1 MGIPREHNTSKRSA
15 VFLPADC
22 LTVGMPV
29 QGMFDLSV
37 KRIFIF
43 FFGITQRQTGVTGI
57 VTEIRAVPRVKT
69 VRFLSA
75 LGNLTSSVHRHGCSS
90 SSWSHLSCIRHQ
102 VTRSQKDGNFPQSN
116 PLGTPFSNKLQA
128 VTVCTGKW

>member
-43 FFGITQRQTGVTGI
+43 FFWYY
-57 VTEIRAVPRVKT
+57 TETNRGDWDSYRDQGGSESQNSEIPE
-69 VRFLSA
+69 
-75 LGNLTSSVHRHGCSS
+75 
-90 SSWSHLSCIRHQ
+90 
-102 VTRSQKDGNFPQSN
+102 RSRESY
-116 PLGTPFSNKLQA
+116 
-128 VTVCTGKW
+128 V